1 MTDRQEVCVMVAEVL
16 AGIALVSS
24 AVKGIKSTID
34 TAKDI
39 KDIAGSIDQLLD
51 GAEQVEK
58 KRKLAQRKKGK
69 AGQWQ
74 NFLRLKFKSVE
85 ETGDGTSIQEI
96 AAEVIEQKQ
105 VEKEIRAMK
114 ILINKKFGPT
124 TWSDILIM
132 RQQRIEELRKRKEK
146 EKVLEEERQRKREV
160 FHRKILKEAMN
171 VLILAIIG
179 GGIFYT
185 LIYIM
190 DKN

>member
-24 AVKGIKSTID
+24 AVKGIKSSID

-39 KDIAGSIDQLLD
+39 KDIAGSIDDLLT

-58 KRKLAQRKKGK
+58 KAKVKQKKGR

-74 NFLRLKFKSVE
+74 NYLRLRFNAVE

-105 VEKEIRAMK
+105 VEKEIFQMRL
-114 ILINKKFGPT
+114 IINKKFGPT
-124 TWSDILIM
+124 TWDDILIM
-132 RQQRIEELRKRKEK
+132 RKQRIEELKKRREK
-146 EKVLEEERQRKREV
+146 AKVLAREKAEANAKMWKKV
-160 FHRKILKEAMN
+160 FKETMN
-171 VLILAIIG
+171 VVILIAVA
-179 GGIFYT
+179 GGIGYV
-185 LIYIM
+185 LYYIAEG
-190 DKN
+190 K

>member
-39 KDIAGSIDQLLD
+39 KDIAGSIDDLLT

-58 KRKLAQRKKGK
+58 KAKVKQKKGR

-74 NFLRLKFKSVE
+74 NYLRLRFNAVE

-105 VEKEIRAMK
+105 VEKEIFQMRL
-114 ILINKKFGPT
+114 IINKKFGPT
-124 TWSDILIM
+124 TWDDILIM
-132 RQQRIEELRKRKEK
+132 RKQRIEELEKRREK
-146 EKVLEEERQRKREV
+146 AKVLARERAEANAKRWKRV
-160 FHRKILKEAMN
+160 FKETMN
-171 VLILAIIG
+171 VVILIAVA
-179 GGIFYT
+179 GGIGYV
-185 LIYIM
+185 LYYIAEG
-190 DKN
+190 K